1 MVMNNG
7 KGYYED
13 ISDDLLYVSQSISQK
28 ISSED
33 FNLSDEKEIIKDI
46 LEKLESQSSEYFVI
60 YRHNDCSNS
69 HSNRYDFYFLRL
81 KYALIKGTS

>member
-7 KGYYED
+7 KSYYED

-46 LEKLESQSSEYFVI
+46 LEKLESQSSE
-60 YRHNDCSNS
+60 
-69 HSNRYDFYFLRL
+69 
-81 KYALIKGTS
+81 

>member
-13 ISDDLLYVSQSISQK
+13 ISDDLFYVSQSISQK

-33 FNLSDEKEIIKDI
+33 FNLSDE
-46 LEKLESQSSEYFVI
+46 
-60 YRHNDCSNS
+60 
-69 HSNRYDFYFLRL
+69 
-81 KYALIKGTS
+81 

>member
-1 MVMNNG
+1 MFIQYFNYFFCYKFAFFGYYIYSYTRERGRTMVNNSG

-28 ISSED
+28 ISSEE

-46 LEKLESQSSEYFVI
+46 LEKLESQSSE
-60 YRHNDCSNS
+60 
-69 HSNRYDFYFLRL
+69 
-81 KYALIKGTS
+81 

>member
-1 MVMNNG
+1 MFMNNG

-13 ISDDLLYVSQSISQK
+13 ISDDLLYVSTSISQK

-46 LEKLESQSSEYFVI
+46 LEKLESQSSE
-60 YRHNDCSNS
+60 
-69 HSNRYDFYFLRL
+69 
-81 KYALIKGTS
+81 

>member
-1 MVMNNG
+1 MLIQYFNYFFFYKFAFFGYYIYSYTRERGRTMVMNNG

-33 FNLSDEKEIIKDI
+33 FNLSDEKDIIKDI
-46 LEKLESQSSEYFVI
+46 LEKLESQSSE
-60 YRHNDCSNS
+60 
-69 HSNRYDFYFLRL
+69 
-81 KYALIKGTS
+81 